1 MIVLVSF
8 FFVFY
13 FLDHLE
19 AFSQFFGSI
28 HVQLLRDTSTPF
40 VILMA
45 SDILCLY
52 WNQFY
57 FMLLILILAV
67 RDQYDR
73 FGASMDEFKEGRTKE
88 EEIAKEG
95 AMDDD
100 GFQLVCGKN
109 KKKSAKEGSVLGSSY
124 SATGVSVAT
133 KDRRISGAKPKV
145 PFHIPSIPRP
155 QDEYRIIVNNA
166 NLPFQHVWLEQSEDG
181 TRLIHPLVDLSLSL
195 THGFTLCVYL
205 SSSCMGF

>member
-1 MIVLVSF
+1 
-8 FFVFY
+8 
-13 FLDHLE
+13 
-19 AFSQFFGSI
+19 
-28 HVQLLRDTSTPF
+28 
-40 VILMA
+40 
-45 SDILCLY
+45 
-52 WNQFY
+52 
-57 FMLLILILAV
+57 
-67 RDQYDR
+67 
-73 FGASMDEFKEGRTKE
+73 MDEFKEGRTKE

-100 GFQLVCGKN
+100 GFQLVCRKN
-109 KKKSAKEGSVLGSSY
+109 NKKSAKEESVPGSSY

-195 THGFTLCVYL
+195 THECTLCVFIYL
-205 SSSCMGF
+205 ALVWAFKNGLIYNIECSLFRRRRQLWILSIEKVTYVSL